1 MIKEMAGIA
10 ALAVALVYVSALDHD
25 DAVLQDQNYCE
36 MVAIWNDDA
45 RAGIAP
51 AERNGWPPYNKAIEC
66 EVTL

>member
-1 MIKEMAGIA
+1 MIKELFGMM
-10 ALAVALVYVSALDHD
+10 ALAVALVYVSGLDHD

-51 AERNGWPPYNKAIEC
+51 AERNGWPPYNKAINC

>member
-1 MIKEMAGIA
+1 
-10 ALAVALVYVSALDHD
+10 
-25 DAVLQDQNYCE
+25 LQDQNYCE

-51 AERNGWPPYNKAIEC
+51 SERNGWPPYKEINC